1 LIAFE
6 NLEVRYAGSAVPA
19 LKGLS
24 LSLDRGIVG
33 LLGPNGAGKSTLLK
47 ALLGLLIPSRGSGTV
62 LGVALGATEAAR
74 LRARIGY
81 MPEYDALIEDASA
94 YEQVAFWGELSGL
107 APEAA
112 RDRAHEVLYF
122 VGLDESRYRPVSGYS
137 TGMRQRVKL
146 AQALVHSPEL
156 IFLDEPTN
164 GLDPDGRRRMLD
176 LVLRVHAELGTG
188 VILASHLLGDVERV
202 ADQLVILD
210 QGQIKAAGS
219 MAGLRKAL
227 SKRVELRFLDPLD
240 AAQESRI
247 QRAESEVEV
256 WRSLVPGNAFRTDR
270 PSPFMESLFGATWPD
285 RVKTTPD
292 APLVGADGVTYRV
305 RSRILHHQERLG
317 WYERDDDTQPGHRG
331 FLAGWTVGLG
341 MDNAAESARIQTLLR
356 SWGAD
361 VESWGTVPPREGPYP
376 SVLLWARE
384 PSILSV
390 WREDDLLRRR
400 PRWIQIGGPT
410 TEGPHARL
418 EPGASEDGLR
428 HLLEKLLSRR

>member
-1 LIAFE
+1 MIAFE
-6 NLEVRYAGSAVPA
+6 NLEVRYAATATPA
-19 LKGLS
+19 LKGLT
-24 LSLDRGIVG
+24 LTLERGIVG

-47 ALLGLLIPSRGSGTV
+47 ALLGLLKPSRGTGLV
-62 LGVALGATEAAR
+62 LGVPLGGDESAK
-74 LRARIGY
+74 LRSRIGY

-107 APEAA
+107 ARESA

-164 GLDPDGRRRMLD
+164 GLDPDGRRRMLE

-227 SKRVELRFLDPLD
+227 AKRVELRFLDPLSPD
-240 AAQESRI
+240 QETDLAQLGSVLEARNGLYDLELI
-247 QRAESEVEV
+247 EAD
-256 WRSLVPGNAFRTDR
+256 PAGAFRWAQAR
-270 PSPFMESLFGATWPD
+270 GATLVQVTPRHD
-285 RVKTTPD
+285 RLDEVLLR
-292 APLVGADGVTYRV
+292 ALHGNVV
-305 RSRILHHQERLG
+305 RG
-317 WYERDDDTQPGHRG
+317 T
-331 FLAGWTVGLG
+331 GLG
-341 MDNAAESARIQTLLR
+341 PTPPEPPASNQAQPDLKLPVAAKGEL
-356 SWGAD
+356 
-361 VESWGTVPPREGPYP
+361 
-376 SVLLWARE
+376 
-384 PSILSV
+384 
-390 WREDDLLRRR
+390 
-400 PRWIQIGGPT
+400 
-410 TEGPHARL
+410 
-418 EPGASEDGLR
+418 
-428 HLLEKLLSRR
+428 

>member
-1 LIAFE
+1 MPLIAFE
-6 NLEVRYAGSAVPA
+6 NLEVRYPATPVPA

-24 LSLDRGIVG
+24 LRLERGIVG
-33 LLGPNGAGKSTLLK
+33 LLGPNGSGKSTLLK
-47 ALLGLLIPSRGSGTV
+47 ALLGLLTPSRGSGTV
-62 LGVALGATEAAR
+62 LGVPLGGAEAAR

-122 VGLDESRYRPVSGYS
+122 VGLDEARYRPVSGYS

-227 SKRVELRFLDPLD
+227 ARRVELRFLDPLD
-240 AAQESRI
+240 PTQEAAL
-247 QRAESEVEV
+247 AELGAVLEARNGLYDLE
-256 WRSLVPGNAFRTDR
+256 LTEADPTAAFRWAQAH
-270 PSPFMESLFGATWPD
+270 GATLVQVTPRHD
-285 RVKTTPD
+285 RLDEV
-292 APLVGADGVTYRV
+292 
-305 RSRILHHQERLG
+305 
-317 WYERDDDTQPGHRG
+317 
-331 FLAGWTVGLG
+331 
-341 MDNAAESARIQTLLR
+341 LLR
-356 SWGAD
+356 ALHGQ
-361 VESWGTVPPREGPYP
+361 ET
-376 SVLLWARE
+376 
-384 PSILSV
+384 
-390 WREDDLLRRR
+390 
-400 PRWIQIGGPT
+400 GGN
-410 TEGPHARL
+410 
-418 EPGASEDGLR
+418 
-428 HLLEKLLSRR
+428 